1 MEDTI
6 IAFKWLRSKYDF
18 DNTTE
23 GFPILVFAHS
33 LGTAI
38 ASHALAELS
47 AQTKLTNL
55 TGLILMS
62 PFNNF
67 TDVFIYMTNTSLPRS
82 LVNFLLKHFLM
93 LLSLSEF
100 FSPID

>member
-6 IAFKWLRSKYDF
+6 IAFEWLKSKYDS
-18 DNTTE
+18 DTTTE
-23 GFPILVFAHS
+23 GFPTLVFAHS

-82 LVNFLLKHFLM
+82 LVNFLLKHLNMEYRYNRF
-93 LLSLSEF
+93 
-100 FSPID
+100 